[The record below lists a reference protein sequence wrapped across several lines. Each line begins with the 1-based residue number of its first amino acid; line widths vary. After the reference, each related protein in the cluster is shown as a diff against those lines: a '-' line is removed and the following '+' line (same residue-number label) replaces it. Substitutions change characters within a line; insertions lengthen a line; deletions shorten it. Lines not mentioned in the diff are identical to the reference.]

1 MQMHIQYHIM
11 NKFIP
16 LFLLVTAL
24 FSGCRSTTKISI
36 FLLTPD
42 ESLQCLNSADVKCEL
57 RPITLPNYL
66 NRREFVKRI
75 GEDELQIQRSWLWAE
90 TSEHSINAAFEQN
103 LKALLGEDNVLPYGA
118 AKSGTPVLLISVRH
132 LEMNDDTFVADFH
145 CRLKASGKATLE
157 KRISWKTTVDSNVPY
172 IKYYKQAMAEM
183 ARQTAAWLI
192 ETQN

>member
-1 MQMHIQYHIM
+1 MIDYIM
-11 NKFIP
+11 KKLHLP
-16 LFLLVTAL
+16 LLLLATMFL
-24 FSGCRSTTKISI
+24 FGCRSTTKTRI
-36 FLLTPD
+36 FLLTAD
-42 ESLQCLNSADVKCEL
+42 ESLQSLNSSNVKCEF

-75 GEDELQIQRSWLWAE
+75 GEDELQILRSWLWAE

-103 LKALLGEDNVLPYGA
+103 LKALLGEDNVLPYGT
-118 AKSGTPVLLISVRH
+118 AKNGTPVLLISVHH
-132 LEMNDDTFVADFH
+132 LEVHDDTFIADFH
-145 CRLKASGKATLE
+145 CRLKASDKATLE
-157 KRISWKTTVDSNVPY
+157 KQLFWKTAVESDVPY